1 MEATQRNRKLNGNV
15 AITGNCIDIVNVSFK
30 LTIRADGR
38 VKFKIVEA
46 ETVYVDVTTTDMP
59 VVLLMSVTIQFSA
72 VPCVPA

>member
-1 MEATQRNRKLNGNV
+1 MEATQRNRKVSGNV
-15 AITGNCIDIVNVSFK
+15 TIAGNWIDTVNVSFK
-30 LTIRADGR
+30 LTVRADGR

-46 ETVYVDVTTTDMP
+46 ETVYADVTTTDMP